1 MSSTPHALIISQ
13 AEGSGDTAERHTQWA
28 GIPGSWGADRRTS
41 GGLLRNPQSDYHRT
55 MANKILT
62 PAQIAYLQL
71 LDVPVPEGLAT
82 RALPATLQQKEAAAT
97 RKRSA
102 DLSSVD
108 FMADIPVLSAEAPL
122 AEEPSRHN
130 DLTKGKSS
138 SEILVPPSPGE
149 SSQQERAERI
159 SRMDWPL
166 LEASIHAC
174 RACSLGES
182 RQHAVVGAGT
192 RPGPWLFVGEAP
204 GAEED
209 RRGEAFVGRGGQL
222 LDAMLGA
229 MGLSRQEQVY
239 IANVLKC
246 RPPQNRDPLGPEVHA
261 CLPFLQRQIALLQ
274 PRIIVALGR
283 FAAQSLLQNAEPLAN
298 LRGTVQRYDSI
309 PLIVTYH
316 PAYLLRNPIEKRK
329 VWEDLK
335 LALQT
340 YADLPQG
347 REASASA
354 TE

>member
-13 AEGSGDTAERHTQWA
+13 AEGSGDIAERPTQWA
-28 GIPGSWGADRRTS
+28 GIPGSGGADRRTS
-41 GGLLRNPQSDYHRT
+41 RGLLWNSQSDYHRI
-55 MANKILT
+55 MANKIFT

-71 LDVPVPEGLAT
+71 LDVPVPEGLST
-82 RALPATLQQKEAAAT
+82 RALPAAPQQKEAAAT

-102 DLSSVD
+102 DLSPVD

-122 AEEPSRHN
+122 AEASFRHSDLQEGEP
-130 DLTKGKSS
+130 S
-138 SEILVPPSPGE
+138 SEILSSSLGE

-159 SRMDWPL
+159 ARMDWPL

-261 CLPFLQRQIALLQ
+261 CLPFLRRQIALLQ

>member
-1 MSSTPHALIISQ
+1 
-13 AEGSGDTAERHTQWA
+13 
-28 GIPGSWGADRRTS
+28 
-41 GGLLRNPQSDYHRT
+41 
-55 MANKILT
+55 
-62 PAQIAYLQL
+62 
-71 LDVPVPEGLAT
+71 
-82 RALPATLQQKEAAAT
+82 
-97 RKRSA
+97 
-102 DLSSVD
+102 
-108 FMADIPVLSAEAPL
+108 
-122 AEEPSRHN
+122 
-130 DLTKGKSS
+130 
-138 SEILVPPSPGE
+138 
-149 SSQQERAERI
+149 
-159 SRMDWPL
+159 MDWPL